1 MAILW
6 IFKSP
11 FLGFWVI
18 QTGYWPVSFYSD
30 EALQIGE
37 LFHSW
42 FQLEKFLWAT
52 RGARDPN
59 FQVVIM
65 HASHVCSQH
74 LFGLPVRMCGMHRT
88 QFDHTRLDLPLLV
101 IWSRAFLT
109 ICHMELSQSTALEQK
124 RFELRS
130 LSPALRNVW
139 LLLVYLYICCS

>member
-74 LFGLPVRMCGMHRT
+74 LFGLPVRMCRMHRT
-88 QFDHTRLDLPLLV
+88 QFDLTRLDL
-101 IWSRAFLT
+101 
-109 ICHMELSQSTALEQK
+109 
-124 RFELRS
+124 
-130 LSPALRNVW
+130 
-139 LLLVYLYICCS
+139 LLLVLWSREFDHTAFWPSVTWNFPKAQRWNKSVLTFDHCRPHSVTFGYY